1 MKTATIQYRCAVLI
15 DEGYTTQHEIETYM
29 PEPEMFVQ
37 WLALKWQERTK
48 KSAQAI
54 GEQIQAQDKAL
65 NDIRPQ
71 LAAAVRHA
79 GGWEAIEAKYGERV
93 IGYLKRYELKKRG
106 K

>member
-37 WLALKWQERTK
+37 WLSLKWQERAK

-71 LAAAVRHA
+71 LAAAVRYV